1 MILHDRRVRGCVS
14 ETRGFADEA
23 GAGEEWAWAA
33 AAAAEVMSVRNMEH
47 ASAPRPA
54 LSLPPFI
61 PPAICHSSKSHGAA
75 MRGYHIRITLLAP
88 SAPASA
94 STSASYKQES
104 SISSANGSHSGS
116 STFLPT
122 SLFQSLPSHNPKTG
136 VRRNTLSFHNR
147 STSRQ
152 IAGRERVDYRLGPI
166 RVEWVDFSQMD
177 SAGGFKR
184 VGAGKERE
192 SLAHRRGE
200 PATATFVPHSKSG
213 STNLPEGVV
222 HIFRDYPKV
231 SSDARQ
237 PTSHGEGSAS
247 AATTQSEEPTGT
259 SQKNIESDDVTLAVL
274 AVPSWMTPSDF
285 LAFVAPAAE
294 GIAHLRMIR
303 DSAPNRSIVVM
314 KFRDPANA
322 TEFIEAYN
330 GKQFNSMEPETCHV
344 VRVLSIAID
353 VDDTISENISRI
365 GSALVSGAYE
375 LPTCPVCLERMD
387 AAVTGLVTVPCS
399 HTFHCA
405 CLSKWGDSRCPVCR
419 YSQTLLSSHP
429 TSPNTSRAARPIPFS
444 PSMSS
449 GERTQCVD
457 CGSTTNLWICLICG
471 NIGCGRYGRAHAHA
485 HYVSTTHLYAL
496 ELETQ
501 RVWDYAGDG
510 YVHRL
515 IQNKAD
521 GKLVELP
528 SAAAAVGA
536 RSESGGGGPTAAD
549 ALTAEKIE
557 AIGIEYSYLLTS
569 QLDSQRTFY
578 EEQTAEL
585 RNQVESMRSLVE
597 QLSAEVELHKQRA
610 RQEAERRAR
619 EEEERITELEREK
632 ARAEKR
638 AEKASELARSLAK
651 ELREERAVS
660 EGLMKN
666 LAAAKE
672 HAEAASRETAVF
684 REKVQELQDQVR
696 DVMFFLEAKN
706 KIESGDGVAAEAA
719 GGSLEI
725 SSPPETKRGTS
736 RRKGKRG

>member
-1 MILHDRRVRGCVS
+1 
-14 ETRGFADEA
+14 
-23 GAGEEWAWAA
+23 
-33 AAAAEVMSVRNMEH
+33 
-47 ASAPRPA
+47 
-54 LSLPPFI
+54 
-61 PPAICHSSKSHGAA
+61 
-75 MRGYHIRITLLAP
+75 MRGYHIRITLVAP
-88 SAPASA
+88 SEQAQTA
-94 STSASYKQES
+94 TSASYKHSS
-104 SISSANGSHSGS
+104 SIASGSSHSGS
-116 STFLPT
+116 HPFVPT
-122 SLFQSLPSHNPKTG
+122 SLFQQLPSHSPKSLG
-136 VRRNTLSFHNR
+136 ARRNTLSVY
-147 STSRQ
+147 SSSLQ
-152 IAGRERVDYRLGPI
+152 KQAESRERADYRLGPI
-166 RVEWVDFSQMD
+166 RIDWADLSDMD
-177 SAGGFKR
+177 PAGGFKK
-184 VGAGKERE
+184 VSSGKERE
-192 SLAHRRGE
+192 KTGQRRGE
-200 PATATFVPHSKSG
+200 PATATFVPHTKSG
-213 STNLPEGVV
+213 TTNLPEGVV
-222 HIFRDYPKV
+222 HIFREYPN
-231 SSDARQ
+231 STQGHPSAE
-237 PTSHGEGSAS
+237 GEASAS
-247 AATTQSEEPTGT
+247 AGPVSENQSGGAQ
-259 SQKNIESDDVTLAVL
+259 QKHIETDDVTLAVL

-285 LAFVAPAAE
+285 LAFVAPAAD

-322 TEFIEAYN
+322 AEFAEEYN

-353 VDDTISENISRI
+353 VDDPISESISRI
-365 GSALVSGAYE
+365 ASVRVSGAYE

-429 TSPNTSRAARPIPFS
+429 TSPNTSRTARPIPFAHS
-444 PSMSS
+444 ISS
-449 GERTQCVD
+449 AERTHCAD

-485 HYVSTTHLYAL
+485 HYVATTHLYAL

-536 RSESGGGGPTAAD
+536 RSDGGGGGGGGGPTAAD

-585 RNQVESMRSLVE
+585 RNQLDSMRSLVE

-610 RQEAERRAR
+610 QQEAERRAR
-619 EEEERITELEREK
+619 EEEERVAALERERVK
-632 ARAEKR
+632 AEKR

-666 LAAAKE
+666 LATAKE

-684 REKVQELQDQVR
+684 RQQVQELQDQVR
-696 DVMFFLEAKN
+696 DVMFFLEAKS
-706 KIESGDGVAAEAA
+706 KIESGEGPAAEAA
-719 GGSLEI
+719 GGTLEVT
-725 SSPPETKRGTS
+725 PGHKTKTN
-736 RRKGKRG
+736 GKKKSKR

>member
-1 MILHDRRVRGCVS
+1 
-14 ETRGFADEA
+14 
-23 GAGEEWAWAA
+23 
-33 AAAAEVMSVRNMEH
+33 
-47 ASAPRPA
+47 
-54 LSLPPFI
+54 
-61 PPAICHSSKSHGAA
+61 
-75 MRGYHIRITLLAP
+75 MRGYHIRISLVTP
-88 SAPASA
+88 STPSI
-94 STSASYKQES
+94 SSSYKQAS
-104 SISSANGSHSGS
+104 SIASSSSHSGG
-116 STFLPT
+116 STFVPT
-122 SLFQSLPSHNPKTG
+122 SLFQALPSHSPKSSG
-136 VRRNTLSFHNR
+136 ARRNTLSVYHNGA
-147 STSRQ
+147 SNQ
-152 IAGRERVDYRLGPI
+152 AGARERADYRLGPI
-166 RVEWVDFSQMD
+166 RIEWVDLSDMD
-177 SAGGFKR
+177 PTGGFKK
-184 VGAGKERE
+184 VGTGKERE
-192 SLAHRRGE
+192 KSGQRE
-200 PATATFVPHSKSG
+200 PATATFVPHTKSG
-213 STNLPEGVV
+213 TTSLPEGVV
-222 HIFRDYPKV
+222 HIFRDYPLSAEAQTSADDGSSV
-231 SSDARQ
+231 SA
-237 PTSHGEGSAS
+237 AS
-247 AATTQSEEPTGT
+247 APNGQGIGSE
-259 SQKNIESDDVTLAVL
+259 QKNVEADDVTLAVL

-285 LAFVAPAAE
+285 LAFTAPAADS
-294 GIAHLRMIR
+294 IAHLRIIR
-303 DSAPNRSIVVM
+303 DSAPNRSIAVM
-314 KFRDPANA
+314 KFRDPASA
-322 TEFIEAYN
+322 VEFAEEYN

-344 VRVLSIAID
+344 VRVLSISID
-353 VDDTISENISRI
+353 VDDAISENISRI
-365 GSALVSGAYE
+365 ASARVSGAYE

-429 TSPNTSRAARPIPFS
+429 TSPNTSRSARSIPFS
-444 PSMSS
+444 HSISS
-449 GERTQCVD
+449 GERSQCAD

-528 SAAAAVGA
+528 SAAAAVGT
-536 RSESGGGGPTAAD
+536 RSDGGGGGGPTAAD

-585 RNQVESMRSLVE
+585 RNQLESMRSLVE

-610 RQEAERRAR
+610 AQEAERRAR
-619 EEEERITELEREK
+619 EEEERMAALEREK
-632 ARAEKR
+632 VKAEKR

-651 ELREERAVS
+651 ELQEERAVS

-672 HAEAASRETAVF
+672 HAEAASRETATF
-684 REKVQELQDQVR
+684 RQQVQELQDQVR
-696 DVMFFLEAKN
+696 DVMFFLEAKS
-706 KIESGDGVAAEAA
+706 KIESGEGPAAEAA
-719 GGSLEI
+719 GGTLEVTPTRA
-725 SSPPETKRGTS
+725 SKRTG
-736 RRKGKRG
+736 GKKVKR

>member
-1 MILHDRRVRGCVS
+1 
-14 ETRGFADEA
+14 
-23 GAGEEWAWAA
+23 
-33 AAAAEVMSVRNMEH
+33 
-47 ASAPRPA
+47 
-54 LSLPPFI
+54 
-61 PPAICHSSKSHGAA
+61 
-75 MRGYHIRITLLAP
+75 MRGYHIRITLPAP
-88 SAPASA
+88 STLASQA
-94 STSASYKQES
+94 TSSSYKQTS
-104 SISSANGSHSGS
+104 SIASGSHSRTGS
-116 STFLPT
+116 VNTSSSSSYNDTFIPA
-122 SLFQSLPSHNPKTG
+122 SLFQTLPSHSQKSTG
-136 VRRNTLSFHNR
+136 ARRNTLSIY
-147 STSRQ
+147 STEKRAQ
-152 IAGRERVDYRLGPI
+152 TRERTDYRLGSI
-166 RVEWVDFSQMD
+166 RIEWVDLSHMD
-177 SAGGFKR
+177 ATGGFKK
-184 VGAGKERE
+184 VGSGKERE
-192 SLAHRRGE
+192 KLGQRE
-200 PATATFVPHSKSG
+200 PATAAFVPHSKSG

-222 HIFRDYPKV
+222 HIFRDYPKTSAAQ
-231 SSDARQ
+231 SSTD
-237 PTSHGEGSAS
+237 GESSTFAS
-247 AATTQSEEPTGT
+247 AGQDEATQ
-259 SQKNIESDDVTLAVL
+259 QRNIESDDVTLAVL

-285 LAFVAPAAE
+285 LAFVAPAAD

-303 DSAPNRSIVVM
+303 DSAPNRSIVVV
-314 KFRDPANA
+314 KFRDPAHA
-322 TEFIEAYN
+322 AEFAEEYN

-353 VDDTISENISRI
+353 VDDPISENISRI
-365 GSALVSGAYE
+365 ASVRVSGAYE

-429 TSPNTSRAARPIPFS
+429 TSPNTSRTARPIPFS
-444 PSMSS
+444 PSLSS
-449 GERTQCVD
+449 SERTHCAD

-485 HYVSTTHLYAL
+485 HYLSTTHLYAL

-528 SAAAAVGA
+528 SAAAAVGT
-536 RSESGGGGPTAAD
+536 RSDSGGGGPTAAD

-585 RNQVESMRSLVE
+585 RNELESMRSLVE
-597 QLSAEVELHKQRA
+597 QLSAEVELQKQRA
-610 RQEAERRAR
+610 QQDAERRAK
-619 EEEERITELEREK
+619 EEEERIAELEREK

-638 AEKASELARSLAK
+638 AEKASELARTLAK

-666 LAAAKE
+666 LSVEKE
-672 HAEAASRETAVF
+672 RAEQASRETAAF

-696 DVMFFLEAKN
+696 DVMFFLEAKS
-706 KIESGDGVAAEAA
+706 KIESGEGTAAEAA
-719 GGSLEI
+719 GGTLEL
-725 SSPPETKRGTS
+725 PPANGSQGAGARKKKR
-736 RRKGKRG
+736 

>member
-1 MILHDRRVRGCVS
+1 
-14 ETRGFADEA
+14 
-23 GAGEEWAWAA
+23 
-33 AAAAEVMSVRNMEH
+33 
-47 ASAPRPA
+47 
-54 LSLPPFI
+54 
-61 PPAICHSSKSHGAA
+61 
-75 MRGYHIRITLLAP
+75 MRGYHIRISLTHPKALPGP
-88 SAPASA
+88 S
-94 STSASYKQES
+94 STTSTSYKQQ
-104 SISSANGSHSGS
+104 SAIAASGATGTQPFVPS
-116 STFLPT
+116 
-122 SLFQSLPSHNPKTG
+122 SLFQPLPAHGPRFSA
-136 VRRNTLSFHNR
+136 RRNTLSVYKPPLDKEKQQED
-147 STSRQ
+147 SSDSR
-152 IAGRERVDYRLGPI
+152 DYRFGPI
-166 RVEWVDFSQMD
+166 RVDWVDFSSMD
-177 SAGGFKR
+177 PPVSSFIK
-184 VGAGKERE
+184 VSSGKERE
-192 SLAHRRGE
+192 KPAQRRGE
-200 PATATFVPHSKSG
+200 PATATFVPHSSPHTKTG
-213 STNLPEGVV
+213 SSVLPEGVV
-222 HIFRDYPKV
+222 HIFRDYPTGSGEPSKNP
-231 SSDARQ
+231 STNASTAGNAPAHPAETDGPSDA
-237 PTSHGEGSAS
+237 
-247 AATTQSEEPTGT
+247 
-259 SQKNIESDDVTLAVL
+259 NVESDDVTLAVL

-285 LAFVAPAAE
+285 LTFVAPAAD

-314 KFRDPANA
+314 KFREPANA
-322 TEFIEAYN
+322 AEFTEVYN

-353 VDDTISENISRI
+353 VDDHVSQNISKI
-365 GSALVSGAYE
+365 ASARVSGAYE

-387 AAVTGLVTVPCS
+387 SAVTGLVTVPCS

-429 TSPNTSRAARPIPFS
+429 TSSNTARAARPIPFS
-444 PSMSS
+444 SSPSTT
-449 GERTQCVD
+449 ERSQCAD

-528 SAAAAVGA
+528 SAAAAVGT
-536 RSESGGGGPTAAD
+536 RSEAAGGGPTAAD

-578 EEQTAEL
+578 EEQTAQL
-585 RNQVESMRSLVE
+585 RNQVDNLRSVVE
-597 QLSAEVELHKQRA
+597 QLDAEVELNRTRALEDAAQRA
-610 RQEAERRAR
+610 RAD
-619 EEEERITELEREK
+619 EERIAELERER

-638 AEKASELARSLAK
+638 AEKASELARTLAK

-660 EGLMKN
+660 EGLLKN

-672 HAEAASRETAVF
+672 QSEAAAREAANF
-684 REKVQELQDQVR
+684 KGEVQELRDQVR
-696 DVMFFLEAKN
+696 DLMFFLEAKD
-706 KIESGDGVAAEAA
+706 KIENGDGVAGEAA
-719 GGSLEI
+719 GGTLEV
-725 SSPPETKRGTS
+725 SPATAS
-736 RRKGKRG
+736 RRKKGKR

>member
-1 MILHDRRVRGCVS
+1 
-14 ETRGFADEA
+14 
-23 GAGEEWAWAA
+23 
-33 AAAAEVMSVRNMEH
+33 
-47 ASAPRPA
+47 
-54 LSLPPFI
+54 
-61 PPAICHSSKSHGAA
+61 
-75 MRGYHIRITLLAP
+75 MRGYHIRISLVA
-88 SAPASA
+88 ASA
-94 STSASYKQES
+94 SASSSTATSGSYKQA
-104 SISSANGSHSGS
+104 SAIASAASGS
-116 STFLPT
+116 RSDTFVPRY
-122 SLFQSLPSHNPKTG
+122 LFQQLPSHNPKSSA
-136 VRRNTLSFHNR
+136 RRNTLSVH
-147 STSRQ
+147 STGAHPHVQSQKRT
-152 IAGRERVDYRLGPI
+152 DYRHGPI
-166 RVEWVDFSQMD
+166 RVDWVDFSHMD
-177 SAGGFKR
+177 EAGGFKK
-184 VGAGKERE
+184 VSAGKERE
-192 SLAHRRGE
+192 TS
-200 PATATFVPHSKSG
+200 ATATFVPHSKSG
-213 STNLPEGVV
+213 SANLPEGVV
-222 HIFRDYPKV
+222 HIFRDYPHA
-231 SSDARQ
+231 SPADGH
-237 PTSHGEGSAS
+237 TSGPRDAS
-247 AATTQSEEPTGT
+247 AAAASVPDGETEGT
-259 SQKNIESDDVTLAVL
+259 SMKNIEADDVTLAVL

-285 LAFVAPAAE
+285 LAFVAPAAD

-303 DSAPNRSIVVM
+303 RADSAPNRSVVVM

-322 TEFIEAYN
+322 AEFVEAYN
-330 GKQFNSMEPETCHV
+330 GKPFNSMEPEACHV

-353 VDDTISENISRI
+353 SDDPISESITRI
-365 GSALVSGAYE
+365 GSARVSGAYE

-429 TSPNTSRAARPIPFS
+429 SSPNTSRTPRAVPFAPSAS
-444 PSMSS
+444 PN
-449 GERTQCVD
+449 ERSHCAD
-457 CGSTTNLWICLICG
+457 CASTTNLWICLICG

-485 HYVSTTHLYAL
+485 HYAATTHLYAL

-528 SAAAAVGA
+528 SAAAGVGA
-536 RSESGGGGPTAAD
+536 RSDGGVGGGGPTAAD

-585 RNQVESMRSLVE
+585 RGQVESMRSLVE
-597 QLSAEVELHKQRA
+597 QLGAEVELHKQRA
-610 RQEAERRAR
+610 HQEAERRAQDEAAR
-619 EEEERITELEREK
+619 VAELEREK
-632 ARAEKR
+632 IKAEKR
-638 AEKASELARSLAK
+638 AEKATELARTLAK

-666 LAAAKE
+666 LAVAKE
-672 HAEAASRETAVF
+672 NTDAASRETDNL
-684 REKVQELQDQVR
+684 RTQVQELQDQVR

-706 KIESGDGVAAEAA
+706 KIESGEGVAAEAA

-725 SSPPETKRGTS
+725 TEQPDTRRSGGKKRN
-736 RRKGKRG
+736 KH

>member
-1 MILHDRRVRGCVS
+1 
-14 ETRGFADEA
+14 
-23 GAGEEWAWAA
+23 
-33 AAAAEVMSVRNMEH
+33 
-47 ASAPRPA
+47 
-54 LSLPPFI
+54 
-61 PPAICHSSKSHGAA
+61 
-75 MRGYHIRITLLAP
+75 MRGYHIRISLLFS
-88 SAPASA
+88 SASSSSA
-94 STSASYKQES
+94 STSASHKPTT
-104 SISSANGSHSGS
+104 SISSIRPDGGGS
-116 STFLPT
+116 STPFVPRY
-122 SLFQSLPSHNPKTG
+122 LFQQLPSHANKSGT
-136 VRRNTLSFHNR
+136 RRNTLSVYHTPAEKEPQSSYR
-147 STSRQ
+147 
-152 IAGRERVDYRLGPI
+152 ADYRLGPI
-166 RVEWVDFSQMD
+166 RLDWVDFSHMD
-177 SAGGFKR
+177 DAGGFMT
-184 VGAGKERE
+184 VSAGKERE
-192 SLAHRRGE
+192 KRRGE
-200 PATATFVPHSKSG
+200 PATATFVPRSKSG

-222 HIFRDYPKV
+222 HIYRQYPN
-231 SSDARQ
+231 SSFADAAQRGA
-237 PTSHGEGSAS
+237 SVSAS
-247 AATTQSEEPTGT
+247 SEADGAAGHS
-259 SQKNIESDDVTLAVL
+259 SQKDVDSDDVTLAVL
-274 AVPSWMTPSDF
+274 AVPAWMNPSDF
-285 LAFVAPAAE
+285 LAFVAPAAD

-314 KFRDPANA
+314 KFRDPAHA
-322 TEFIEAYN
+322 AEFSEAYN

-353 VDDTISENISRI
+353 VDDPISESISRI
-365 GSALVSGAYE
+365 GPTPVSGAYE

-429 TSPNTSRAARPIPFS
+429 SSPNTSRTARPIPFS
-444 PSMSS
+444 SS
-449 GERTQCVD
+449 PASTGERSHCAD

-485 HYVSTTHLYAL
+485 HYVGTTHLYAL

-528 SAAAAVGA
+528 SAAAGVGT
-536 RSESGGGGPTAAD
+536 RSDSGGGGPTAAD

-578 EEQTAEL
+578 EEQTTEL
-585 RNQVESMRSLVE
+585 RSQVESMQSLIE
-597 QLSAEVELHKQRA
+597 QLGAELELHKQRA
-610 RQEAERRAR
+610 RQEAERRAQDEAAR
-619 EEEERITELEREK
+619 VAELEREK
-632 ARAEKR
+632 AKAEKR
-638 AEKASELARSLAK
+638 AEKASDLARSLAK

-660 EGLMKN
+660 GSLMKN

-672 HAEAASRETAVF
+672 HTDAASRETDIL
-684 REKVQELQDQVR
+684 RDKVQELQDQVR

-706 KIESGDGVAAEAA
+706 KIESGEGVAGEAA
-719 GGSLEI
+719 GGSLEV
-725 SSPPETKRGTS
+725 SEQSNTAHRG
-736 RRKGKRG
+736 GKKKKKK